1 MQAIQFS
8 QTGDASVLQ
17 LVDIPKPTPK
27 PGQILVRNRFAGVN
41 FIDTYFRTGL
51 YKAALPSSLG
61 QEASGEVSAIGD
73 GVTDFSVGDQV
84 AYLANTDAYAQFAAA
99 PSDSA
104 VKLPAGVSLETGA
117 ATLIQALTAHTMVTR
132 TYKVQPGDWVL
143 VHAGAGGTGRLLIQL
158 SKHLGANVIATV
170 STDDKAKVARAAGA
184 DHIIMYSHES
194 VPERVHEIVPEGVHA
209 VFDGVGKSTFEGSL
223 ESLRR
228 LGTMVS
234 FGNASGAVPPVDLF
248 KLSAKN
254 LALLR
259 PRLFGYIVTKEEKQH
274 HMGEVFKLIDQGKL
288 DIQVSGVYDLKDV
301 AQAHE
306 DLEGRKTTG
315 KLIIRI
321 P

>member
-1 MQAIQFS
+1 MSMQAIQFS
-8 QTGDASVLQ
+8 QTGGPSVLQ

-27 PGQILVRNRFAGVN
+27 AGQILVRNQFAGVN

-61 QEASGEVSAIGD
+61 QEASGEVAAVGE
-73 GVTDFSVGDQV
+73 GVTGFKVGDRV
-84 AYLANTDAYAQFAAA
+84 AYLANTDAYAQFSAA

-104 VKLPAGVSLETGA
+104 TKLPEGVSLETGA
-117 ATLIQALTAHTMVTR
+117 ATLIQALTAHTLVTR
-132 TYKVQPGDWVL
+132 TYKVQPRDWVL

-194 VPERVHEIVPEGVHA
+194 VPERVHEIVPEGVH
-209 VFDGVGKSTFEGSL
+209 VVYDGVGKSTFEGSL

-228 LGTMVS
+228 LGTMAS

-248 KLSAKN
+248 KLATKN
-254 LALLR
+254 LTLLR
-259 PRLFGYIVTKEEKQH
+259 PRLFGYVVTKEEKEY
-274 HMGEVFKLIDQGKL
+274 HMGEVFKLIGEGKL
-288 DIQVSGVYDLKDV
+288 DIQVSGVYDLQDV
-301 AQAHE
+301 ARAHQ
-306 DLEGRKTTG
+306 DLE
-315 KLIIRI
+315 
-321 P
+321 